1 VYTEQ
6 LRIPVGNGSLHVER
20 SGRGG
25 PPIVLL
31 HGFGSC
37 AFLWRAIA
45 PPLANQGFTVLAVDL
60 LGQGKSDRPNDAAYN
75 PGAQA
80 EYLERVLTALRLPAA
95 SVVGQDI
102 GALVA
107 LTLAAKRPS
116 TVARL
121 ALLNA
126 PDPSDLP
133 GPEIRAL
140 QRMSARVALGANA
153 LFGAL
158 PLVQALLLAS
168 VADPAHMPP
177 LLVARYLAPFVG
189 NDGVARLLHLA
200 SAVELSEDDQA
211 RLRDVSCPVT
221 LAFGAP
227 DDLGERADNRERV
240 ALLAPSGSNVVTVPG
255 AGRLMAEDVPDELVR
270 LILAWMRDQATG

>member
-1 VYTEQ
+1 M
-6 LRIPVGNGSLHVER
+6 
-20 SGRGG
+20 
-25 PPIVLL
+25 LL